1 METLTKMKNE
11 WHKKIFYIETDG
23 FKYKEYILMYR
34 MSQKMLLL
42 SGFDFLDA
50 IASL

>member
-1 METLTKMKNE
+1 MKNE

-42 SGFDFLDA
+42 SGSPKCQVL
-50 IASL
+50 SLVVF